1 MVSICVKFKTFSFFK
16 VNKLFYVELSQDDDV
31 KMLVLK
37 WSKVF
42 DGVQLIRNRLQQDV
56 QLHSEFKGLL
66 FIASCFDL
74 DFATKWL
81 QNVMYETNSANEL
94 V

>member
-1 MVSICVKFKTFSFFK
+1 MKS
-16 VNKLFYVELSQDDDV
+16 YVEQSQDDSI

-56 QLHSEFKGLL
+56 QLHSEFKG
-66 FIASCFDL
+66 
-74 DFATKWL
+74 
-81 QNVMYETNSANEL
+81 
-94 V
+94 

>member
-1 MVSICVKFKTFSFFK
+1 MFSSSIVK
-16 VNKLFYVELSQDDDV
+16 VYFYLEQSQDDNI

-56 QLHSEFKGLL
+56 QLHSEFKGNIYCFEVFIITL
-66 FIASCFDL
+66 FKMKVL
-74 DFATKWL
+74 
-81 QNVMYETNSANEL
+81 
-94 V
+94 